1 MAKLVK
7 DMTKKE
13 YAAWQKK
20 RAAQKARQAGAKP
33 AITRKTVGGK
43 PVKGM
48 SEKEYKAK
56 TTKKVKHKAPP
67 PKKNTPT
74 PVAEQPKK
82 GTTTKAKP
90 KAKSKP
96 MPKKKAAPQV
106 KAKAKGKTYRT
117 NEQLRAENRKNLKST
132 GELPRTNKPKPKA
145 KAKSAP
151 KPKYRTN
158 EQLRAENRKK
168 LKPTGELPRTNKPK
182 TQSKSSK
189 ASRFGKIAKGIARVG
204 GVGGGLAAIGAL
216 ATDPNVRRRAK
227 TIRKKART
235 ARQRRRESINKRLGP
250 KRKPKPRDVQKN
262 LTKKPTKRPPTVT
275 ASSYTRKESAKKV
288 QKNLKGSVKFKNTP
302 VQPRATKK
310 FKNTP
315 VQPRA
320 TKKDTFVSS
329 IRKAINSSKD
339 TTPKKPTPVRK
350 PKVTTK
356 KYKAPASDIIKK
368 RKSGYHTYKGAS
380 AKSFRQAYN
389 DSKGRT
395 TPFPWNGKLYASKG
409 SKAESKLKKK

>member
-96 MPKKKAAPQV
+96 IPKKKATSKKATPRKAAP
-106 KAKAKGKTYRT
+106 KAAPKKAAPKAAPKTYQNLTPTQQRMK
-117 NEQLRAENRKNLKST
+117 EQGVLDEKTGNYKKS
-132 GELPRTNKPKPKA
+132 KPKKTTPTKNTPK
-145 KAKSAP
+145 
-151 KPKYRTN
+151 
-158 EQLRAENRKK
+158 
-168 LKPTGELPRTNKPK
+168 KPK

-235 ARQRRRESINKRLGP
+235 ARQRRRESINKRLGAPKP
-250 KRKPKPRDVQKN
+250 KRRTASKPKPSAEYLRDKREVQKN

-288 QKNLKGSVKFKNTP
+288 QKNLKGSVKFRNTP
-302 VQPRATKK
+302 VK
-310 FKNTP
+310 
-315 VQPRA
+315 PRA